1 MNKPYVVGITGC
13 SGSGKT
19 YLLNRLVKNFSSSEM
34 VVLSMDNHYKP
45 IDQQVRDENNVVNFD
60 LPESIDQAKLEADL
74 ENLVNGNQIE
84 LTEYTFNVHDVAPK
98 KLILK
103 PAPIIVMEGIFTMHY
118 EGLKNLLDL
127 KIFVDASEETMLN
140 RRIERDGRERGYHD
154 RSVKYRFE
162 HHVLPSYRS
171 FVQPYRAEAD
181 ILVNNET
188 DFEKDLEHIT
198 RLLRKQ
204 LA

>member
-19 YLLNRLVKNFSSSEM
+19 YLLNRLVKNFSRSEM

-84 LTEYTFNVHDVAPK
+84 LTEYTFNVHDVPPK

-162 HHVLPSYRS
+162 NHVLPSYRL

-188 DFEKDLEHIT
+188 SFEKDLEQIT
-198 RLLRKQ
+198 QQLRDH
-204 LA
+204 LS